1 MKKLF
6 LLALLTFV
14 VGCNQINTRTDW
26 YVPQGFNLSE
36 CGPAVAAMAAR
47 WSKGDDTTRFHARA
61 YNTSGVNLFRWWDL
75 HTVRSYL
82 VGRGVKTKFV
92 SIDTPLPQGQMGVY
106 NVGSHF
112 VAVVISTKGELQV
125 GDPLKGLYTESIDE
139 FMSSSPVGETYLM
152 IVK

>member
-6 LLALLTFV
+6 LLTLLTLA
-14 VGCNQINTRTDW
+14 VGCNQINTRAPW

-47 WSKGDDTTRFHARA
+47 WSKGDDTTRFQARA
-61 YNTSGVNLFRWWDL
+61 YNTIGVNVFRWWDL

-82 VGRGVKTKFV
+82 VKRGVKAKFV
-92 SIDTPLPQGQMGVY
+92 PIGNPLPHNAMGVY

-112 VAVVISTKGELQV
+112 VAVVLSTKGELQV
-125 GDPLKGLYTESIDE
+125 GDPLSGLRTESVDE
-139 FMSSSPVGETYLM
+139 FMRSSPVGETYLM